1 MRSNEQPETTCEVI
15 WRRREARGSES
26 YEFLELGVSC
36 ARHRTTPMFQ
46 MHQERV
52 HTRSPVQGTRCGMH
66 RAGVHGR
73 HARSGVAPPRL
84 SLGAG
89 RRDRDPRGRAAYRT
103 GDAAPVM
110 GVGCRTPGG
119 GGEASVTHMLQL
131 VEAEMRVA
139 MVLTGVTRVAEIDR
153 GILVRP

>member
-1 MRSNEQPETTCEVI
+1 
-15 WRRREARGSES
+15 
-26 YEFLELGVSC
+26 
-36 ARHRTTPMFQ
+36 
-46 MHQERV
+46 
-52 HTRSPVQGTRCGMH
+52 
-66 RAGVHGR
+66 
-73 HARSGVAPPRL
+73 
-84 SLGAG
+84 
-89 RRDRDPRGRAAYRT
+89 
-103 GDAAPVM
+103 M